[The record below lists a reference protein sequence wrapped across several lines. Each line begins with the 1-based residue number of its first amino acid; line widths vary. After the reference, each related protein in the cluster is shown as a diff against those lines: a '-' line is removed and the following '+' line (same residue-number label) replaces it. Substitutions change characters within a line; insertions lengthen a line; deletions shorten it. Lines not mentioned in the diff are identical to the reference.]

1 MSDNLVWFLLIDH
14 NYAPIGSADYVI
26 VSDAI
31 SVAGLKTRIEEKTK
45 TLPAHLLTVFQCTD
59 PTIDLVDDDFEAG
72 EEGTVWNKV
81 NKVFTDKKVKK
92 LSLKQTVANQTQHS
106 RSSRSG
112 MPFTTTFTSCALE

>member
-59 PTIDLVDDDFEAG
+59 PTIDLVDEDFDAG
-72 EEGTVWNKV
+72 EEGTV
-81 NKVFTDKKVKK
+81 
-92 LSLKQTVANQTQHS
+92 
-106 RSSRSG
+106 
-112 MPFTTTFTSCALE
+112 